1 MAKASILGNVAVK
14 LGLISEDFNRNMSA
28 AELKFKRFGKSMT
41 GIGQKLS
48 LISIPLFAAGGASL
62 KLASDAEETSNR
74 FNAVFGSMA
83 DSTRTFA
90 RELANATG
98 RNFYELQDG
107 LASFQGFGQGMG
119 LAANEAAGFSK
130 ELQTLA
136 IDFASFNNLSDAE
149 ATERF
154 ISAMSGSSE
163 VLDKFG
169 VNLRASNLDLKL
181 QELGL
186 AKSTQAAT
194 EAQKAIARLEIIK
207 EVMGK
212 QGALGDA
219 ITTSESFV
227 NQMRSLTSGIT
238 EVGVKIGNIL
248 IPIAQQFLGFV
259 RRLVDFAK
267 KLDTEI
273 LTRFVKIAGLVA
285 IGGPLLIG
293 LGSLAAAIAAI
304 GLPAIAIGAA
314 LAAIVAA
321 IVYLLDNLPAFEAMM
336 VNTFRSVADS
346 VLTSIQQMLTGLLAL
361 SAIPGVSAAAFGGIG
376 LVEGLKSNLPDAQDA
391 VEFGSFGR
399 AIESVISS
407 MLEKMGLFKTEMR
420 SLPTATPQ
428 GTANT
433 PSFQQLPSFAT
444 EKELQFI
451 TLYKERFAELSN
463 FQIAQAQAIGQAF
476 DAVAESFARAFVD
489 GFSDLENFGDAFK
502 SMAQSIVSALKEI
515 AVQLLKMAALQ
526 GLASLF
532 GLGKVTTAVDVGAG
546 LFNKLFGTKVVESF
560 TPGISQN
567 MNANLFINGR
577 KLATENNFTNFRG
590 SQLGF

>member
-1 MAKASILGNVAVK
+1 MPKTSILGNVAVK

-28 AELKFKRFGKSMT
+28 AELKFKRFGNSMT
-41 GIGQKLS
+41 SIGQKLS
-48 LISIPLFAAGGASL
+48 LISVPLFAAGGASL

-83 DSTRTFA
+83 DSTRNFA

-98 RNFYELQDG
+98 RNFYELQEG
-107 LASFQGFGQGMG
+107 LASFQGFGQGIG
-119 LAANEAAGFSK
+119 LASDKAANFSK
-130 ELQTLA
+130 ELQELA
-136 IDFASFNNLSDAE
+136 IDFASFNNLSDSE

-219 ITTSESFV
+219 VATSDSFA
-227 NQMRSLTSGIT
+227 NQMRALTSGVS
-238 EVGVKIGNIL
+238 ELGVEIGKIL

-259 RRLVDFAK
+259 RRFVDFAK
-267 KLDTEI
+267 KLDTEV
-273 LTRFVKIAGLVA
+273 LSRFIQIAGLVA
-285 IGGPLLIG
+285 VGGPLLIG
-293 LGSLAAAIAAI
+293 LGSLAGAIAAI
-304 GLPAIAIGAA
+304 GIPALAIGAA
-314 LAAIVAA
+314 LAAIVAG

-346 VLTSIQQMLTGLLAL
+346 VLSSIQQMLAGLLKL
-361 SAIPGVSAAAFGGIG
+361 SALPGVSAAALGGIG
-376 LVEGLKSNLPDAQDA
+376 VIEGLKNDLPDQQDA

-399 AIESVISS
+399 AIENVITS
-407 MLEKMGLFKTEMR
+407 MLEKMGLFKSEM
-420 SLPTATPQ
+420 SSINESTPTATTDPEQ
-428 GTANT
+428 SQA
-433 PSFQQLPSFAT
+433 LPSFAT
-444 EKELQFI
+444 DKELQFI

-476 DAVAESFARAFVD
+476 DAVADSFARAFVD
-489 GFSDLENFGDAFK
+489 GVTDLKNFGDAFK
-502 SMAQSIVSALKEI
+502 ALGQSVVSALQEI

-526 GLASLF
+526 GIASAF
-532 GLGKVTTAVDVGAG
+532 GLGSVTTAVDVGAG
-546 LFNKLFGTKVVESF
+546 IFNKLFGTKVVESF
-560 TPGISQN
+560 TPGVSQN
-567 MNANLFINGR
+567 LNANLFINGR
-577 KLATENNFTNFRG
+577 KLATENNYTNFRG